1 MMAVWR
7 HLNSTLR
14 HVCRPRTVAALS
26 CDRRGVAAL
35 EFALL
40 VPFLITVLIGL
51 VAISQAVRAK
61 MLLTSTASSMASM
74 VAAQHTVTG
83 GSSGTLRDLCNG
95 AQLIMRPYAAG
106 ALSMAITSY
115 TKQSDSTVLRD
126 WEYDGACQASAGSL
140 AATGATL
147 ASPLLVDAG
156 DSIIITRASYNYTS
170 LYTNIVPS
178 MTLSQ
183 TAYARPRYGKV
194 TCIILC

>member
-1 MMAVWR
+1 MAVWR

-14 HVCRPRTVAALS
+14 HVCRLRTVAALS

-40 VPFLITVLIGL
+40 APFLLTALIGL

-106 ALSMAITSY
+106 ALSIAITSY

-140 AATGATL
+140 AATGVTL

-156 DSIIITRASYNYTS
+156 DSIIITRASYNYMS
-170 LYTNIVPS
+170 LYTNIVPN
-178 MTLSQ
+178 MMLSQ
-183 TAYARPRYGKV
+183 TAYARPRYGTV
-194 TCIILC
+194 TCTIYC

>member
-40 VPFLITVLIGL
+40 APFLITVLIGL